1 MKRIVIAMLSVCL
14 VSGAALAADKGA
26 TSTAKGDTMSKDA
39 MGKDAMTKDAMSK
52 DAMSKDAMA
61 GDPMVHGTM
70 STQVAKS
77 KHPAKGKT
85 KAGKTHE
92 ATKAK
97 GAM

>member
-39 MGKDAMTKDAMSK
+39 MGKDAMSK

>member
-1 MKRIVIAMLSVCL
+1 MEIRMKRIVIAMLSVCL

-39 MGKDAMTKDAMSK
+39 MGKDAMSK